1 MYTTDTVLQSVDIG
15 DASIPYLSVGENK
28 PTIVMMH
35 ATGFLP
41 WLWLPVAR
49 YLTDSFRIIAPY
61 FCDHRDADPE
71 IGGFSW
77 MHLARDLTKFC
88 ECLDIKNP
96 YMVGHSMGGA
106 ILSIAGG
113 KFGIDIKKLLL
124 IEPIFLPQEVYKI
137 QMRVEDHPLA
147 GKSINR
153 RNFWHDAAEAK
164 AYLKSKRLFAS
175 WDEEIL
181 DLYVAY
187 GMKESEDVG
196 LELTCHPR
204 KEAALFMGSMAYD
217 PWPVLSEVK
226 CPVLVLE
233 GENTENKGF
242 IDQEKAA
249 RAFPDGTY
257 RLVKDAGHLI
267 PMEKPEETAMIIREF
282 FRVRE

>member
-1 MYTTDTVLQSVDIG
+1 
-15 DASIPYLSVGENK
+15 
-28 PTIVMMH
+28 
-35 ATGFLP
+35 
-41 WLWLPVAR
+41 
-49 YLTDSFRIIAPY
+49 
-61 FCDHRDADPE
+61 
-71 IGGFSW
+71 